1 MTEKKRFTKKEKVIA
16 TVVSTAIA
24 TIPFFIGMPAYE
36 VAANSSEAPTQTPI
50 PTQTP
55 TSVHVQDLV
64 IPQNGSSSIINL
76 RTLYNLSGNSTFSV
90 TNGTNPFASI
100 ETNFLEKGFL
110 KVKGGVTGKA
120 SFTVTIED
128 AGVMSQDL
136 INVTVVPAESTGK
149 INIGNLVT
157 YMNSHSA
164 DFTAASQVK
173 QLLTGISPS
182 VLDENSVEGVANLL
196 LKPFPDFTLNK
207 NSNFSFNSVMDV
219 YEYFKQRHV
228 EDGLT
233 FYVFSSNPN
242 IVDIY
247 DDGGWHVRT
256 SDLAGGA
263 DITVVAV
270 NDSGDMG
277 YDTFHATVL
286 AENQPPVISKSVYN
300 KYHISPGGSYVLD
313 LNEYFTDSLGEHL
326 NFDVIVA
333 SGSTSAFDIPVSGS
347 KLFLTSEMTN
357 IVGVKA
363 IDTANHMVS
372 QQFTVTGSTYNPFSI
387 QQLFVGSTLELN
399 LTDAFET
406 TAPLNYSFDFVDG
419 FNNNTVTVSK
429 EVYNSQNYLK
439 LSNIVNYPSSSS
451 NLKINAVN
459 PTTNE
464 VFTDDLFMFQ
474 TFFEGGFNIESIFP
488 KENGI
493 ERDVQVSSSNSS
505 MPIIA
510 SGTYYYIN
518 GSGTTTI
525 IVDVD
530 HGKKILTIP
539 YTKPMIP

>member
-1 MTEKKRFTKKEKVIA
+1 MTEKKRYTKKEKVIA

-24 TIPFFIGMPAYE
+24 TIPFFIGMPTYE
-36 VAANSSEAPTQTPI
+36 VAANGSEAPMPTPTPTQTPI
-50 PTQTP
+50 P
-55 TSVHVQDLV
+55 VHVQDLV

-76 RTLYNLSGNSTFSV
+76 RTLYNLSKYSTFSV
-90 TNGTNPFASI
+90 TNGTNPSASI

-110 KVKGGVTGKA
+110 KVKGGVETGKA

-128 AGVMSQDL
+128 DGVMSQDL
-136 INVTVVPAESTGK
+136 INVAVVPAESTGK

-157 YMNSHSA
+157 YMTGHSE
-164 DFTAASQVK
+164 DFTTAAHIK

-182 VLDENSVEGVANLL
+182 VLDENSVEGATNLL
-196 LKPFPDFTLNK
+196 IKPFSNFTLNK
-207 NSNFSFNSVMDV
+207 NSEFSINSVSDV

-228 EDGLT
+228 EDRLT

-247 DDGGWHVRT
+247 NDGGWYVRT
-256 SDLAGGA
+256 STLAGDA

-277 YDTFHATVL
+277 YDTFRATVL
-286 AENQPPVISKSVYN
+286 AENQPPVIGKSVYN
-300 KYHISPGGSYVLD
+300 KYHISPGGFYVLD
-313 LNEYFTDSLGEHL
+313 LNQYFTDSLGEHL
-326 NFDVIVA
+326 NFEVI
-333 SGSTSAFDIPVSGS
+333 GTSVSAISGS
-347 KLFLTSEMTN
+347 KLYLSSGMTD

-363 IDTANHMVS
+363 TDTANHVVS
-372 QQFTVTGSTYNPFSI
+372 QQFTVTGSTYNPFSVHE
-387 QQLFVGSTLELN
+387 LFVGSTLELN
-399 LTDAFET
+399 LTNAFET

-419 FNNNTVTVSK
+419 VDNNTVTVSK

-464 VFTDDLFMFQ
+464 VFINDLFMYQ
-474 TFFEGGFNIESIFP
+474 TFFGGSFDIESIFP
-488 KENGI
+488 KENGKEEYI
-493 ERDVQVSSSNSS
+493 QVFSSNPD
-505 MPIIA
+505 MPIMKD
-510 SGTYYYIN
+510 GTYYYIN
-518 GSGTTTI
+518 SSGTTTI
-525 IVDVD
+525 TVDVD

-539 YTKPMIP
+539 YTRPMIP